1 MRTLARVGQ
10 AVQHERRQPNR
21 QQNYRRRSG
30 VPHYWHV
37 DIVGGDLIMAYVI
50 AGEIVF
56 DDLPEYPECENTL
69 EANHVAYERD
79 IWDGLT
85 TQELIDLDLPF

>member
-1 MRTLARVGQ
+1 
-10 AVQHERRQPNR
+10 
-21 QQNYRRRSG
+21 
-30 VPHYWHV
+30 
-37 DIVGGDLIMAYVI
+37 MAYVI

-56 DDLPEYPECENTL
+56 DDLPEYPEDINTR
-69 EANHVAYERD
+69 EANAEAAESD